1 MMRLWSRWMGVRAP
15 RPPATPV
22 SGLEAGAGEM
32 IDFAPDGGA
41 MSWRS
46 SAGEADAFYPVD
58 PYLIELGW
66 RAWDCMGE
74 ENILGH
80 MGFPDTLVRFFEGRM
95 GA

>member
-1 MMRLWSRWMGVRAP
+1 
-15 RPPATPV
+15 
-22 SGLEAGAGEM
+22 M
-32 IDFAPDGGA
+32 IDFGADGGA

-46 SAGEADAFYPVD
+46 SAGDGDAFYPVD

-74 ENILGH
+74 ENILGG
-80 MGFPDTLVRFFEGRM
+80 MGFPDTLVRFLGGRM

>member
-1 MMRLWSRWMGVRAP
+1 
-15 RPPATPV
+15 
-22 SGLEAGAGEM
+22 M
-32 IDFAPDGGA
+32 IDFGADGGA

-66 RAWDCMGE
+66 RALDYMGE
-74 ENILGH
+74 ENILGR
-80 MGFPDTLVRFFEGRM
+80 MGFPDTLVRLLEGKI